1 MNYYFQKSM
10 EMLFN
15 NDNKCL
21 TENGAISNATT
32 FNNNL
37 DYFAKMIRGINEV
50 NSIRLF
56 SNAYDEDKL
65 LALKNLFHARDI
77 RGGSGERTIFR
88 TQMKWLIEN
97 HPLVA
102 QYNMKHIYTYG
113 RWDDIIVCFM
123 GTELEKTMLDLI
135 CNQLET
141 DIINKKEEK
150 GTSLLA
156 KWLPS
161 ENSSLDRSLKGA
173 FRKIAN
179 NMNIS
184 YKDLRKVYITP
195 LRNYIDIVETKMSG
209 KRWEEINLE
218 HVPSQAM
225 KHLKNAFEKNCP
237 QWDEYVEN
245 LGNNKAKINTSTLNP
260 HEIVGE
266 YLKTIHG
273 GSYGYGY
280 SHNNETCI
288 INPILEKQ
296 WENMVDDVKKMGS
309 LGKSIVMSD
318 TSGSMMG
325 DDAIKVS
332 LALGLIISKCTSE
345 AFKNLI
351 ITFETQSHFVRVPD
365 ETLLS
370 SLQFLTNS
378 EKFPWG
384 GTTNFQCAFDNI
396 LKHAREYVYPDK
408 TVGLK
413 QEDMPEKLF
422 VISDMQ
428 FNATSN
434 KYSSNYEK
442 IKRKYHKYGYK
453 IPQIIFWNVRANTK
467 DFPVTIRDDNTALIS
482 GFSTSILKS
491 VLEGSDI
498 SPLGVMLR
506 TLENERYDAISL
518 PENLEQLDLG
528 NVD

>member
-1 MNYYFQKSM
+1 
-10 EMLFN
+10 
-15 NDNKCL
+15 
-21 TENGAISNATT
+21 
-32 FNNNL
+32 
-37 DYFAKMIRGINEV
+37 
-50 NSIRLF
+50 
-56 SNAYDEDKL
+56 
-65 LALKNLFHARDI
+65 
-77 RGGSGERTIFR
+77 
-88 TQMKWLIEN
+88 
-97 HPLVA
+97 
-102 QYNMKHIYTYG
+102 
-113 RWDDIIVCFM
+113 
-123 GTELEKTMLDLI
+123 
-135 CNQLET
+135 
-141 DIINKKEEK
+141 
-150 GTSLLA
+150 
-156 KWLPS
+156 
-161 ENSSLDRSLKGA
+161 
-173 FRKIAN
+173 
-179 NMNIS
+179 MNIS

-260 HEIVGE
+260 HEIIGE
-266 YLKTIHG
+266 YLKTIRG

-467 DFPVTIRDDNTALIS
+467 DFPVTIEDNNTALIS

-491 VLEGSDI
+491 VLAGSDI

>member
-1 MNYYFQKSM
+1 MNYYFQKSLN
-10 EMLFN
+10 MLFY
-15 NDNKCL
+15 NDVLADNSKCL

-37 DYFAKMIRGINEV
+37 DYFAKMVRGIDERSSV
-50 NSIRLF
+50 RLF
-56 SNAYDEDKL
+56 RDAYNENKL

-77 RGGSGERTIFR
+77 RGGSGERNIFR
-88 TQMKWLIEN
+88 TQMKWLIKN
-97 HPLVA
+97 YPLVA
-102 QYNMKHIYTYG
+102 QHNMKHISTYG
-113 RWDDIIVCFM
+113 RWDDMIVCFM
-123 GTELEKTMLDLI
+123 GTELEKIMLDFI
-135 CNQLET
+135 CDQLNEDMT
-141 DIINKKEEK
+141 NSKEGK
-150 GTSLLA
+150 RVSLLA

-161 ENSSLDRSLKGA
+161 ENSSLDRSLKGV
-173 FRKIAN
+173 FRKVAK

-184 YKDLRKVYITP
+184 YKDLRKVYITS

-209 KRWEEINLE
+209 KKWGEINLE

-225 KHLKNAFEKNCP
+225 KHLKKAFEKNCP

-245 LGNNKAKINTSTLNP
+245 LVNNKAKINTSTLNP

-266 YLKTIHG
+266 YLKTIHE

-280 SHNNETCI
+280 SISYNNESE

-296 WENMVDDVKKMGS
+296 WENMIDDVKKMGS

-325 DDAIKVS
+325 DNAIKVS

-351 ITFETQSHFVRVPD
+351 ITFETQSHFVKVPD

-370 SLQFLTNS
+370 SLEFLTDS
-378 EKFPWG
+378 HKFPWG

-413 QEDMPEKLF
+413 QEDMPDKLF

-434 KYSSNYEK
+434 KYLSNYEK
-442 IKRKYHKYGYK
+442 IKRKYQKYGYK

-467 DFPVTIRDDNTALIS
+467 DFPVTIGDDNTALIS

-506 TLENERYDAISL
+506 TLENKRYNAISL
-518 PENLEQLDLG
+518 PI
-528 NVD
+528 

>member
-15 NDNKCL
+15 NNNKCL

-37 DYFAKMIRGINEV
+37 DYFSKMIRGIDEV

-77 RGGSGERTIFR
+77 RGGSGERNIFR
-88 TQMKWLIEN
+88 IQMKWLIEN
-97 HPLVA
+97 YPLVA
-102 QYNMKHIYTYG
+102 QHNMKHISTYG

-123 GTELEKTMLDLI
+123 GTELEKIMLDFI
-135 CNQLET
+135 CDQLNEDMT
-141 DIINKKEEK
+141 NSKEGK
-150 GTSLLA
+150 SISLLA

-161 ENSSLDRSLKGA
+161 ENSSLDRSLKGV
-173 FRKIAN
+173 FRKVAK
-179 NMNIS
+179 NMNLS
-184 YKDLRKVYITP
+184 YKDLRQVYITP
-195 LRNYIDIVETKMSG
+195 LRNYIEIVETKMSE
-209 KRWEEINLE
+209 KKWEEINLE

-225 KHLKNAFEKNCP
+225 KHLKNAFQKNCP
-237 QWDEYVEN
+237 QWKEYVEN
-245 LGNNKAKINTSTLNP
+245 LETNKSKINTSTLNP

-266 YLKTIHG
+266 YLKTIG
-273 GSYGYGY
+273 VGFSGYLFGYGN
-280 SHNNETCI
+280 SHNNESE

-325 DDAIKVS
+325 DNAIKVS
-332 LALGLIISKCTSE
+332 LALGLIISRCSSE

-351 ITFETQSHFVRVPD
+351 ITFETQSHFVKVPD

-370 SLQFLTNS
+370 SLQFLTDS
-378 EKFPWG
+378 HKFPWG

-396 LKHAREYVYPDK
+396 LKHAREYVYSDK
-408 TVGLK
+408 TIGLK

-428 FNATSN
+428 FNETSN

-467 DFPVTIRDDNTALIS
+467 DFPVTIGDDNTALIS

-506 TLENERYDAISL
+506 TLKNERYDAISL
-518 PENLEQLDLG
+518 PI
-528 NVD
+528 

>member
-1 MNYYFQKSM
+1 MNYYFQKSLN
-10 EMLFN
+10 MLFY
-15 NDNKCL
+15 DNTLVDDKKCL

-37 DYFAKMIRGINEV
+37 DYFAKMVRGIDEK

-56 SNAYDEDKL
+56 SNAYHENKL
-65 LALKNLFHARDI
+65 LALKNLFHVRDI
-77 RGGSGERTIFR
+77 RGGSGERNIFR

-97 HPLVA
+97 DPLVA
-102 QYNMKHIYTYG
+102 QHNMKHISTYG

-123 GTELEKTMLDLI
+123 KTELEQIMLNFI
-135 CNQLET
+135 CNKLNE
-141 DIINKKEEK
+141 DLSNSKEGK
-150 GTSLLA
+150 SVSLLA
-156 KWLPS
+156 KWFPS
-161 ENSSLDRSLKGA
+161 ENSSLDRSLKGV
-173 FRKIAN
+173 FRKVAR

-184 YKDLRKVYITP
+184 YKDLRQVYITP
-195 LRNYIDIVETKMSG
+195 LRNYIEIVETKMSE
-209 KRWEEINLE
+209 KKWEEINLE

-237 QWDEYVEN
+237 QWKEYVEN
-245 LGNNKAKINTSTLNP
+245 LETNKSKINTSTLNP

-273 GSYGYGY
+273 TGYGYGY
-280 SHNNETCI
+280 TNLYDDEI
-288 INPILEKQ
+288 EVDIILEKQ
-296 WENMVDDVKKMGS
+296 WENVVDNVKKMGS
-309 LGKSIVMSD
+309 FGKSIVMSD

-325 DDAIKVS
+325 DNAIKVS
-332 LALGLIISKCTSE
+332 LALGLIISRCTNK

-351 ITFETQSHFVRVPD
+351 ITFESHSHFVKVPD

-378 EKFPWG
+378 QKFPWG
-384 GTTNFQCAFDNI
+384 GSTNFQCAFDNI

-428 FNATSN
+428 FNETSN
-434 KYSSNYEK
+434 KYLSNYEK
-442 IKRKYHKYGYK
+442 IKKKYHKYGYK

-467 DFPVTIRDDNTALIS
+467 DFPVTIGDDNTALIS

-506 TLENERYDAISL
+506 TLEDERYNPISL
-518 PENLEQLDLG
+518 PI
-528 NVD
+528 